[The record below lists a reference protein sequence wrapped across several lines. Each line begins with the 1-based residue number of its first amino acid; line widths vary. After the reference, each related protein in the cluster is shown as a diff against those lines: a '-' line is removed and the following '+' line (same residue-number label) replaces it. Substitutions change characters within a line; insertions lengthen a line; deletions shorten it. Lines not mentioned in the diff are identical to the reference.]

1 MIADTFYNS
10 ACAGV
15 TDTEPL
21 SCHTVD
27 ERLTTGC
34 TIERHISDNDIFICC
49 KVCIL
54 RRINNNFTTGK
65 PLAKIIVAVT
75 AKCKRQ
81 SLRNKGTKALAA
93 CALTMNDKGIVFQGI
108 IIFPGNFCTEQRT
121 QTLPSWSCGDSVL
134 FCSIQSQRKQ
144 ASTAALTPYFFAM
157 SASKK

>member
-10 ACAGV
+10 ACTGV

-21 SCHTVD
+21 SCHTVN

-34 TIERHISDNDIFICC
+34 TIERHISDDDVFICC

-81 SLRNKGTKALAA
+81 SLRDKGTKALTA
-93 CALTMNDKGIVFQGI
+93 CALTFYYIAVFSKAVLILSGD
-108 IIFPGNFCTEQRT
+108 FRT
-121 QTLPSWSCGDSVL
+121 KRLTL
-134 FCSIQSQRKQ
+134 
-144 ASTAALTPYFFAM
+144 LT
-157 SASKK
+157 